1 MSDPVFI
8 TSRSRLVA
16 VVETA
21 VHKAVREALAQQ
33 KEPAMPAK
41 RWLTNREAQAYLG
54 LSKATLARYRAVG
67 RLPYSCVQSAV
78 YYRLADVEAL
88 LKKGMRSGQHD
99 DATML

>member
-1 MSDPVFI
+1 MSDAVFI

-16 VVETA
+16 VVEAA
-21 VHKAVREALAQQ
+21 VQKAAREALAQQ
-33 KEPAMPAK
+33 KQPAMPAK

-67 RLPYSCVQSAV
+67 LLPYSRVQSAV

-88 LKKGMRSGQHD
+88 LERGMQR
-99 DATML
+99 